1 MLGGRVQIDNQFA
14 GSVRAAPSALDGF
27 IRSGLLIR
35 ILAVQVS
42 DRRKTTG
49 PQRMEIRTMAAAKSN
64 TKIAIN
70 CDMGESF
77 GLYKMG
83 DDEGLMPH
91 ITIAN
96 VACGFH
102 ASDPSVMAKTVR
114 LAKQHN
120 VKVGAHPSLPDLQGF
135 GRREMKMRPEELT
148 DCIVYQVGALK
159 GFLEREGM
167 QLYHIKPHG
176 SLYGMA
182 ARSEEVAKAVA
193 DAAKVF
199 SVPVMGMIGTLHEK
213 VYQAEG
219 LEFISEYY
227 ADLDYDDQ
235 GMVIITREHRAF
247 DPKRS
252 AERALRAVK
261 EGVTLSV
268 NGKEV
273 RVRADCICVHSDTP
287 NAVELAQTVKTAV
300 ADYL

>member
-1 MLGGRVQIDNQFA
+1 MV
-14 GSVRAAPSALDGF
+14 
-27 IRSGLLIR
+27 
-35 ILAVQVS
+35 
-42 DRRKTTG
+42 
-49 PQRMEIRTMAAAKSN
+49 M
-64 TKIAIN
+64 IN
-70 CDMGESF
+70 CDMGEAF

-83 DDEGLMPH
+83 DDERLMPL
-91 ITIAN
+91 IDVAN

-102 ASDPSVMAKTVR
+102 GSDFNHMRKTVR
-114 LAKQHN
+114 LAKQHG

-148 DCIVYQVGALK
+148 DCVVYQVGALK

-199 SVPVMGMIGTLHEK
+199 GVPVMGMVGTLHEK
-213 VYQAEG
+213 IYQAKG

-227 ADLDYDDQ
+227 SDLDYDDQ
-235 GMVIITREHRAF
+235 GMVIITREHHAF
-247 DPKRS
+247 DPKRA

-261 EGVTLSV
+261 EGVTVSV
-268 NGKEV
+268 NDKEV
-273 RVRADCICVHSDTP
+273 RVRADYICVPADTP
-287 NAVELAQTVKTAV
+287 NAVKLAQTVKTAV
-300 ADYL
+300 AEYL